1 MSKEQ
6 AQAKCDSRQ
15 PRLLAAEKAY
25 VRELHGAEQ
34 DAKDCEV
41 SQALLHAIRINKEAL
56 LLQIKAMHNTLEL
69 AAQDAGAT
77 PQSGGGP
84 KDGDEE

>member
-6 AQAKCDSRQ
+6 AQAKCDARQ

-25 VRELHGAEQ
+25 VKELRGAEQ

-41 SQALLHAIRINKEAL
+41 SPALLNALHINLEAL
-56 LLQIKAMHNTLEL
+56 VLQIKAVHNTLEL
-69 AAQDAGAT
+69 AAVDAGAT
-77 PQSGGGP
+77 PQSGGTG
-84 KDGDEE
+84 KDED